1 MQTSDW
7 FQGIT
12 GVRSDSDPLGDGD
25 PLGDVY
31 FDLCGESTE
40 SGESISLLPELSD
53 LTIYHVD
60 GIAERCSPD
69 LKFFIQAENRPCLV
83 RAQRVVRLESAGLL
97 DV

>member
-53 LTIYHVD
+53 LTFYHFN
-60 GIAERCSPD
+60 GIFECCSPD
-69 LKFFIQAENRPCLV
+69 RKLFVQAENRPCSV
-83 RAQRVVRLESAGLL
+83 RAHRVVRLESGGLL